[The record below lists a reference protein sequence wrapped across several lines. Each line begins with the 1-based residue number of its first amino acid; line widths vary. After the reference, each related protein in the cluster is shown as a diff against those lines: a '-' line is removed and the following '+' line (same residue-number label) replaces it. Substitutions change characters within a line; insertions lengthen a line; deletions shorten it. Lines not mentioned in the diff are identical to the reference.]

1 VLKTDCYFQR
11 AFFMPKLFDNNNVEQ
26 WQADGAKEINER
38 VIDETLLDYIARR
51 ERQILAVDALNNE

>member
-1 VLKTDCYFQR
+1 
-11 AFFMPKLFDNNNVEQ
+11 MPKLFDNNNVEQ

-38 VIDETLLDYIARR
+38 VIDETLLDYIAHR